1 LYESTQLAKLRP
13 RTTSFNAV
21 LAAWSKSGRPEA
33 ADRAS
38 NILAFMEI
46 LSKQGDVNVA
56 PDYVSYAIVM
66 GILARSQDQVTA
78 ARKAGT
84 FLRHAEKSYQEALDT
99 VDVND
104 VEAVAAAS
112 NGLVPDTIL
121 FNTAMGCWAKS
132 IVSGSY
138 LKARSILN
146 RQTALYE
153 SGCDKCRP
161 DVYGFTSVISACASE
176 DGSKKEKMAAFQVAL
191 DTYRELDQY
200 TEDAANHV
208 TYGTMLKACG
218 KLLPSGSPVRRK
230 WVRRVFQDAAKT
242 GCVGDMVLG
251 RMREAASP
259 DIFKEL
265 MQGIDKRHL
274 PQSWTCNV
282 DQASDRRR
290 KNGSRQYNN
299 NRNRKRA
306 EV

>member
-1 LYESTQLAKLRP
+1 
-13 RTTSFNAV
+13 
-21 LAAWSKSGRPEA
+21 
-33 ADRAS
+33 
-38 NILAFMEI
+38 
-46 LSKQGDVNVA
+46 
-56 PDYVSYAIVM
+56 
-66 GILARSQDQVTA
+66 
-78 ARKAGT
+78 
-84 FLRHAEKSYQEALDT
+84 
-99 VDVND
+99 
-104 VEAVAAAS
+104 
-112 NGLVPDTIL
+112 
-121 FNTAMGCWAKS
+121 
-132 IVSGSY
+132 
-138 LKARSILN
+138 
-146 RQTALYE
+146 
-153 SGCDKCRP
+153 
-161 DVYGFTSVISACASE
+161 VIAACASE
-176 DGSKKEKMAAFQVAL
+176 QGSKKEKMAAFQVAL

-200 TEDAANHV
+200 PEDIANHV

-299 NRNRKRA
+299 NNHRNRKRA